1 MKNLSE
7 FLLTVVI
14 PNYNN
19 AKYIKKCIYSIFE
32 QSYSGI
38 AQVIIVDDCS
48 TDNSIQVIE
57 ELMKEYPTI
66 RLVALSENAGVS
78 NARNMGLNCVQT
90 KYVTF
95 IDADDFYFN
104 KDKLK
109 NEMELIVKYKKQFG
123 KDVLSYSSVVTAQ
136 NDLSQFYYPPVNKRA
151 YLQGNVRINL
161 LKGRNFKTIMRDY
174 CISTQV
180 LRNVGGYNF
189 ERNLY
194 EDWELLLKL
203 SRQVNFYCTFEYGT
217 AYRSSIN
224 GLSKRP
230 IYLLKEKKNEIFY
243 DQIQDISNRV
253 KCEIFTVKIV
263 LDTKASFKR
272 KYYQTRR
279 KTKSILIMFGIY
291 DSIQKKRK
299 TKVK

>member
-19 AKYIKKCIYSIFE
+19 AKYIKECIYSIFE

-136 NDLSQFYYPPVNKRA
+136 NDLSQFFYPPLNKRA

-243 DQIQDISNRV
+243 DQIQDISNWV
-253 KCEIFTVKIV
+253 KYEIYTVKIV
-263 LDTKASFKR
+263 IDTKASFKR
-272 KYYQTRR
+272 KYYQMRR

-299 TKVK
+299 T